1 MGKGLYVVPYGE
13 SEISFALPPGMRGTV
28 IESRKV
34 SPIADVEA
42 AIAEALARPA
52 NSPPLRELAKPGDTV
67 CIVFTDITRA
77 SPDHLLVPALL
88 RELKTADVRDEDITL
103 LCGIGMHRPSTPEE
117 KVAKLGAEVVARYRV
132 IDNEPQN
139 PDALVD
145 LGTTE
150 SGIPLSVHRAAYEA
164 DLLIATGIV
173 EPHQYAGYS
182 GGRKTVAVGV
192 AGEAMIAYTHGP
204 QMVDHPGTRL
214 GRIEGNPFHEA
225 ISEAARRA
233 GLCFILNVVL
243 DDQERVVTVRAG
255 DPEAAF
261 LELVAFARELYEV
274 SVPQQ
279 YDVVIGGVGFPK
291 DANLYQASR
300 AASYLFFAPTPV
312 VKPGGFLIIPA
323 RCQEGA
329 GEGVGEQ
336 RFFETMRDAKAMP
349 SLLEELRRTGYPP
362 GAQRAFVMAKVLE
375 QARVIIVGAE
385 CPEIVREAKMIPA
398 TTMDEAL
405 ALAARELG
413 NDLDVLIVPHA
424 LLTLPMVQNPHRCFR
439 PRWRWQPPSQ
449 YPVRRAR

>member
-1 MGKGLYVVPYGE
+1 MDEKTYTVPYGKG
-13 SEISFALPPGMRGTV
+13 EISFALPPGICGTV
-28 IESRKV
+28 VESKKV
-34 SPIADVEA
+34 TPIADVEA
-42 AIAEALARPA
+42 AIAESLAKPV
-52 NSPPLRELAKPGDTV
+52 NSPPLRELAKLGDAA

-88 RELKTADVRDEDITL
+88 AELAVAGVRDEDITL
-103 LCGIGMHRPSTPEE
+103 LCGIGMHRASTPRE
-117 KVAKLGAEVVARYRV
+117 KVIKLGAEVAARYQV

-139 PDALVD
+139 PAALVD

-182 GGRKTVAVGV
+182 GGRKTVAVGA

-225 ISEAARRA
+225 VSEAARRA
-233 GLCFILNVVL
+233 GLRFILNVVL
-243 DDQERVVTVRAG
+243 DDHKRMAAVRAG
-255 DPEAAF
+255 EPTAAF

-274 SVPQQ
+274 PVPQC

-312 VKPGGFLIIPA
+312 VKPGGFLVIPA

-336 RFFETMRDAKAMP
+336 RFLEKMRGARDMP
-349 SLLEELRRTGYPP
+349 SLLAELRRTGYPP

-375 QARVIIVGAE
+375 GARVVIVGSE
-385 CPEIVREAKMIPA
+385 HPDLVKTCKMIPA
-398 TTMDEAL
+398 ETMEEAL
-405 ALAARELG
+405 RIAAESLG
-413 NDLDVLIVPHA
+413 PELDVLIVPHA
-424 LLTLPMVQNPHRCFR
+424 LLTLPV
-439 PRWRWQPPSQ
+439 
-449 YPVRRAR
+449 VTGG

>member
-1 MGKGLYVVPYGE
+1 MYKVPYGKGE
-13 SEISFALPPGMRGTV
+13 LTFDLPPGMRGTV
-28 IESRKV
+28 VESKKV
-34 SPIADVEA
+34 PPIADVET
-42 AIAEALARPA
+42 AITEALAKPV
-52 NSPPLRELAKPGDTV
+52 NSPPLRELARPGSTV

-88 RELKTADVRDEDITL
+88 AELAAAGVRDEDITL
-103 LCGIGMHRPSTPEE
+103 LCGIGMHRSSTPKE
-117 KVAKLGAEVVARYRV
+117 KVIKLGAEVVARYRV

-139 PDALVD
+139 PAALVD
-145 LGTTE
+145 LGKTE
-150 SGIPLSVHRAAYEA
+150 TGIPLSVHRAAYEA

-182 GGRKTVAVGV
+182 GGRKTLAVGA

-233 GLCFILNVVL
+233 GLRFILNVVL
-243 DDQERVVTVRAG
+243 DDHKQVLAARAG
-255 DPEAAF
+255 QPMAAF

-274 SVPQQ
+274 PVPQR

-312 VKPGGFLIIPA
+312 VKLGGFLIIPA

-336 RFFETMRDAKAMP
+336 RFLQKMRDARDMS
-349 SLLEELRRTGYPP
+349 SLLAELRRTVYPP
-362 GAQRAFVMAKVLE
+362 GAQRAFIMAKVME
-375 QARVIIVGAE
+375 MNPVIIVGAE
-385 CPEIVREAKMIPA
+385 CPEIVREAKMVPA
-398 TTMDEAL
+398 ATMEEAL
-405 ALAARELG
+405 GMAAESLG
-413 NDLDVLIVPHA
+413 PELDVLIVPHA
-424 LLTLPMVQNPHRCFR
+424 LLTLPVVQI
-439 PRWRWQPPSQ
+439 
-449 YPVRRAR
+449 RA